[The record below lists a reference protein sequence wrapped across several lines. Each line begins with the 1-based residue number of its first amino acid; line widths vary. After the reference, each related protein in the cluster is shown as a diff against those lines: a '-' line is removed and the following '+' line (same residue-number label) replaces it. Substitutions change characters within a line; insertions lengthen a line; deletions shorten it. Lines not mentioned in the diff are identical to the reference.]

1 MHAVSH
7 QRFLFKRS
15 RFRFCGVDTLNMK
28 QDSQMRVPATATHG
42 DISTMSPTRMNNGKK
57 RNSTD
62 AMLVHVSF

>member
-1 MHAVSH
+1 MN
-7 QRFLFKRS
+7 
-15 RFRFCGVDTLNMK
+15 TK

-62 AMLVHVSF
+62 AMLVHVSFQSCPSRFRFTNTLLP